1 LTEDKEVMDKRSIQ
15 IRNGGCKIRKGGSG
29 MRRNARNFYLVCFTT
44 FWVMVVLSFGQP
56 AHGADWPTKD
66 ITLIVPYAAGGG
78 YDLVAR
84 ASAPYIERHLP
95 KKASVV
101 VKNVPG
107 AGGKIGLIEMVRS
120 KPDGHT
126 IAVVDPADVAVL
138 QVGGQL
144 KEVDLVKLS
153 WLGRLDK
160 LPDLLTVG
168 IKTGFKSP
176 SDMKGKTIRFAAIG
190 PGVTFRSAVVA
201 KGIGCEPRFVSYD
214 GTSPAS
220 IATMQ
225 GDIDAFMV
233 NWVSSMR
240 MVRANEGKLIPMF
253 VAASER
259 VSQNKEVPC
268 SKELGIN
275 LEESVLGYSHILVG
289 PPNLP
294 PELKK
299 EWENTL
305 NKIFNDPDWSAQM
318 NKAGYPPSGLAGENL
333 ATGVTATLT
342 ATGKFKEIIS
352 SLGIK

>member
-1 LTEDKEVMDKRSIQ
+1 MTKWNRH
-15 IRNGGCKIRKGGSG
+15 
-29 MRRNARNFYLVCFTT
+29 AYLVSFLL
-44 FWVMVVLSFGQP
+44 FLLVVAMGYTDP
-56 AHGADWPTKD
+56 AKGAEWPTRD
-66 ITLIVPYAAGGG
+66 ITLIVPYAPGGG

-84 ASAPYIERHLP
+84 ASAPYIEKHLP

-120 KPDGHT
+120 RPDGHT

-144 KEVDLVKLS
+144 KEIDLEKLS

-160 LPDLLTVG
+160 LPDLLVVG
-168 IKTGFKSP
+168 VKTGFKNP

-240 MVRANEGKLIPMF
+240 MIRANEGKLLPMF
-253 VAASER
+253 VAASEK
-259 VSQNKEVPC
+259 VSQIKEVPT

-289 PPNLP
+289 PPNLG
-294 PELKK
+294 PELRKI
-299 EWENTL
+299 WEETL
-305 NKIFNDPDWSAQM
+305 DKIFSDPEWSAQM
-318 NKAGYPPSGLAGENL
+318 NKAGYPPSGLTGGNL
-333 ATGVTATLT
+333 TSGVMATLT
-342 ATGKFKEIIS
+342 STGKFKEIIS

>member
-1 LTEDKEVMDKRSIQ
+1 MVW
-15 IRNGGCKIRKGGSG
+15 
-29 MRRNARNFYLVCFTT
+29 NFYLLSSMAFL
-44 FWVMVVLSFGQP
+44 VMVVMTFAAP
-56 AHGADWPTKD
+56 AKGAEWPTRD
-66 ITLIVPYAAGGG
+66 ITLIVPYSAGGG

-84 ASAPYIERHLP
+84 ASAPYIEKHLP

-144 KEVDLVKLS
+144 KEIELAKLS

-160 LPDLLTVG
+160 LPDLLVVSVKAG
-168 IKTGFKSP
+168 LKSP
-176 SDMKGKTIRFAAIG
+176 ADMRGKTIRFAAIG

-240 MVRANEGKLIPMF
+240 MVRANEGKLLPMF

-259 VSQNKEVPC
+259 VSQIQEVPS
-268 SKELGIN
+268 SKELGLN
-275 LEESVLGYSHILVG
+275 LEESVLGYSHILVAT
-289 PPNLP
+289 PNFP
-294 PELKK
+294 AEVKK
-299 EWENTL
+299 IWEETL
-305 NKIFNDPDWSAQM
+305 NKVFNDPEWAVQM
-318 NKAGYPPSGLAGENL
+318 NKAGYPPSGLIGEKL
-333 ATGVTATLT
+333 TSGVMATLSAT
-342 ATGKFKEIIS
+342 AKFKEIITG
-352 SLGIK
+352 LGMK

>member
-1 LTEDKEVMDKRSIQ
+1 MRK
-15 IRNGGCKIRKGGSG
+15 GIRKVCLISLSMFLAGVV
-29 MRRNARNFYLVCFTT
+29 MNFAIPAR
-44 FWVMVVLSFGQP
+44 
-56 AHGADWPTKD
+56 AADWPTKD
-66 ITLIVPYAAGGG
+66 ITLVIPYAAGGG

-84 ASAPYIERHLP
+84 ASAPYIEKHLP
-95 KKASVV
+95 KKVSVV

-144 KEVDLVKLS
+144 KEIDLLKLS

-160 LPDLLTVG
+160 LPDLLIVG
-168 IKTGFKSP
+168 IKTGFKNP

-240 MVRANEGKLIPMF
+240 MVRANEGKLTPMF
-253 VAASER
+253 IAGSER
-259 VSQNKEVPC
+259 VPELKEVPC
-268 SKELGIN
+268 SKESGIT
-275 LEESVLGYSHILVG
+275 LEESVLGYSHILVA
-289 PPNLP
+289 PQNLSP
-294 PELKK
+294 DLKK
-299 EWENTL
+299 MWEETLMKVFKDQEWST
-305 NKIFNDPDWSAQM
+305 QM
-318 NKAGYPPSGLAGENL
+318 NKAGYPPSGLVGEKL
-333 ATGVTATLT
+333 ISGVGETLT
-342 ATGKFKEIIS
+342 GTGKFKDIITA
-352 SLGIK
+352 LGIK

>member
-1 LTEDKEVMDKRSIQ
+1 MKKMVW
-15 IRNGGCKIRKGGSG
+15 
-29 MRRNARNFYLVCFTT
+29 NFYLLSSMAFL
-44 FWVMVVLSFGQP
+44 VMVVMTFAAP
-56 AHGADWPTKD
+56 AKGAEWPTRD
-66 ITLIVPYAAGGG
+66 ITLIVPYSAGGG

-84 ASAPYIERHLP
+84 ASAPYIEKHLP

-144 KEVDLVKLS
+144 KEIELAKLS

-160 LPDLLTVG
+160 LPDLLVVSVKAG
-168 IKTGFKSP
+168 LKSP
-176 SDMKGKTIRFAAIG
+176 ADMRGKTIRFAAIG

-240 MVRANEGKLIPMF
+240 MVRANEGKLLPMF

-259 VSQNKEVPC
+259 VSQIQEVPS
-268 SKELGIN
+268 SKELGLN
-275 LEESVLGYSHILVG
+275 LEESVLGYSHILVAT
-289 PPNLP
+289 PNFP
-294 PELKK
+294 AEVKK
-299 EWENTL
+299 IWEETL
-305 NKIFNDPDWSAQM
+305 NKVFNDPEWAVQM
-318 NKAGYPPSGLAGENL
+318 NKAGYPPSGLIGEKL
-333 ATGVTATLT
+333 TSGVMATLSAT
-342 ATGKFKEIIS
+342 AKFKEIITG
-352 SLGIK
+352 LGMK

>member
-1 LTEDKEVMDKRSIQ
+1 MKKMVW
-15 IRNGGCKIRKGGSG
+15 
-29 MRRNARNFYLVCFTT
+29 NFYLLSSMAFL
-44 FWVMVVLSFGQP
+44 VMVVMTFAAL
-56 AHGADWPTKD
+56 AKGAEWPTRD
-66 ITLIVPYAAGGG
+66 ITLIVPYSAGGG

-84 ASAPYIERHLP
+84 ASAPYIEKHLA

-144 KEVDLVKLS
+144 KEIELAKLS

-160 LPDLLTVG
+160 LPDLLVVSVKAG
-168 IKTGFKSP
+168 LKSP
-176 SDMKGKTIRFAAIG
+176 ADMRGKTIRFAAIG

-240 MVRANEGKLIPMF
+240 MVRANEGKLLPMF

-259 VSQNKEVPC
+259 VSQIQEVPS
-268 SKELGIN
+268 SKELGLN
-275 LEESVLGYSHILVG
+275 FEESVLGYSHILVAT
-289 PPNLP
+289 PNFP
-294 PELKK
+294 AEVKK
-299 EWENTL
+299 IWEETL
-305 NKIFNDPDWSAQM
+305 NKVFNDPEWAVQM
-318 NKAGYPPSGLAGENL
+318 NKAGYPPSGLIGEKL
-333 ATGVTATLT
+333 TSGVMATLSAT
-342 ATGKFKEIIS
+342 AKFKEIITG
-352 SLGIK
+352 LGMK

>member
-1 LTEDKEVMDKRSIQ
+1 MGKWSRCLSIVSILALSLTGAM
-15 IRNGGCKIRKGGSG
+15 GGADLAG
-29 MRRNARNFYLVCFTT
+29 
-44 FWVMVVLSFGQP
+44 
-56 AHGADWPTKD
+56 GADWPARD
-66 ITLIVPYAAGGG
+66 ITLVVPYAAGGG

-84 ASAPYIERHLP
+84 ASAPYIEKHLP
-95 KKASVV
+95 KRASVV

-120 KPDGHT
+120 KADGHT

-144 KEVDLVKLS
+144 KEIDLERLS

-160 LPDLLTVG
+160 LPDLLVVG
-168 IKTGFKSP
+168 AKTGFKSP
-176 SDMKGKTIRFAAIG
+176 GDMKGKTIRFAAIG

-201 KGIGCEPRFVSYD
+201 RGIGCEPRFVSYD

-253 VAASER
+253 VAASEK
-259 VSQNKEVPC
+259 VQQIKEV
-268 SKELGIN
+268 STSRELGIS

-289 PPNLP
+289 PPNLA
-294 PELKK
+294 PELRKV
-299 EWENTL
+299 WEETL
-305 NKIFNDPDWSAQM
+305 DKIFADPDWSAQM
-318 NKAGYPPSGLAGENL
+318 NKAGYPPSGLTGANL
-333 ATGVTATLT
+333 TSGVMATLT
-342 ATGKFKEIIS
+342 STGKFKEIIS
-352 SLGIK
+352 GLGIK

>member
-1 LTEDKEVMDKRSIQ
+1 M
-15 IRNGGCKIRKGGSG
+15 RK
-29 MRRNARNFYLVCFTT
+29 NARNFNLVCFTT

-56 AHGADWPTKD
+56 AAHGAEWPAKD

-84 ASAPYIERHLP
+84 ASAPYIEKHLP

-120 KPDGHT
+120 RPDGHT

-144 KEVDLVKLS
+144 KEIDLIKLS

-168 IKTGFKSP
+168 VKAGFKTP
-176 SDMKGKTIRFAAIG
+176 SDMKGKTVRFAAIG

-289 PPNLP
+289 PPNLS
-294 PELKK
+294 PEVKK
-299 EWENTL
+299 AWEDTL
-305 NKIFNDPDWSAQM
+305 NKIFNDPDWAAQM
-318 NKAGYPPSGLAGENL
+318 NKAGYPPSGLSGEAL
-333 ATGVTATLT
+333 MSGVTATLS
-342 ATGKFKEIIS
+342 ATGKFKDVIS
-352 SLGIK
+352 NLGIK

>member
-1 LTEDKEVMDKRSIQ
+1 MEKRS
-15 IRNGGCKIRKGGSG
+15 
-29 MRRNARNFYLVCFTT
+29 RRFYLAGFIMLLAMA
-44 FWVMVVLSFGQP
+44 VMNDAFP
-56 AHGADWPTKD
+56 ASGADWPTKD
-66 ITLIVPYAAGGG
+66 ITLIVPYSAGGG

-84 ASAPYIERHLP
+84 ASAPYIERHLG
-95 KKASVV
+95 KKVNVV

-120 KPDGHT
+120 RPDGHT
-126 IAVVDPADVAVL
+126 IAVVDPADVSVL

-153 WLGRLDK
+153 WLGRLDQ
-160 LPDLLTVG
+160 LPDLLNVG
-168 IKTGFKSP
+168 IKTGFKTP

-201 KGIGCEPRFVSYD
+201 KGIGFEPRFVSYD

-240 MVRANEGKLIPMF
+240 MVRANEGKLLPMF

-259 VSQNKEVPC
+259 VTQIKEVPC
-268 SKELGIN
+268 SKELGIS
-275 LEESVLGYSHILVG
+275 LEESVLGYSHILVA
-289 PPNLP
+289 PSNLP
-294 PELKK
+294 PEIKK
-299 EWENTL
+299 AWEETL
-305 NKIFNDPDWSAQM
+305 NRVFNDQEWTAQM
-318 NKAGYPPSGLAGENL
+318 NKAGYPPSGLIGEKL
-333 ATGVTATLT
+333 TAGVTATLT
-342 ATGKFKEIIS
+342 ATGKFKEIITG
-352 SLGIK
+352 LGIK

>member
-1 LTEDKEVMDKRSIQ
+1 MDMVKWNWRFYFI
-15 IRNGGCKIRKGGSG
+15 GF
-29 MRRNARNFYLVCFTT
+29 MVLLLAATMVYTVPAR
-44 FWVMVVLSFGQP
+44 
-56 AHGADWPTKD
+56 GADWPTKD
-66 ITLIVPYAAGGG
+66 VILIVPYAAGGG

-84 ASAPYIERHLP
+84 ASAPYIEKHLP

-126 IAVVDPADVAVL
+126 IAVIDPADVAVL

-144 KEVDLVKLS
+144 KEIELAKLS

-160 LPDLLTVG
+160 LPDLLVVG
-168 IKTGFKSP
+168 IKTGFKTP
-176 SDMKGKTIRFAAIG
+176 LDMKGKTIRFAAIG

-201 KGIGCEPRFVSYD
+201 RGIGCEPRFVSYD
-214 GTSPAS
+214 GSSPAS

-259 VSQNKEVPC
+259 IPQIKEVPC
-268 SKELGIN
+268 SKELGVS

-294 PELKK
+294 PELRKV
-299 EWENTL
+299 WEDTL
-305 NKIFNDPDWSAQM
+305 NKIFNDPEWSAQM
-318 NKAGYPPSGLAGENL
+318 NKAGYPPSGLTGEKL
-333 ATGVTATLT
+333 TSGVMETLT
-342 ATGKFKEIIS
+342 ATGKFKEIITG
-352 SLGIK
+352 LGMK

>member
-1 LTEDKEVMDKRSIQ
+1 MTRWNRRSY
-15 IRNGGCKIRKGGSG
+15 
-29 MRRNARNFYLVCFTT
+29 F
-44 FWVMVVLSFGQP
+44 LSFLGLLLVATMGHTAP
-56 AHGADWPTKD
+56 AGGAAWPVKD
-66 ITLIVPYAAGGG
+66 ITLVVPYAAGGG

-84 ASAPYIERHLP
+84 ASAPYIEKHLG
-95 KKASVV
+95 KKVSVV

-107 AGGKIGLIEMVRS
+107 AGGKIGLVEMVRS

-144 KEVDLVKLS
+144 KEIDLAKLS

-160 LPDLLTVG
+160 LPDLLVVG
-168 IKTGFKSP
+168 VKTGFKSP
-176 SDMKGKTIRFAAIG
+176 GDMKGKTIRFAAIG

-220 IATMQ
+220 IATLQ

-240 MVRANEGKLIPMF
+240 MIRANEGKLIPMF
-253 VAASER
+253 VAAGEK
-259 VSQNKEVPC
+259 VSQIKEVPS

-289 PPNLP
+289 PTNLP
-294 PELKK
+294 LESKK
-299 EWENTL
+299 AWEEAL
-305 NKIFNDPDWSAQM
+305 IKIFNDPDWSAQM
-318 NKAGYPPSGLAGENL
+318 NKAGYPPSGLTGESL
-333 ATGVTATLT
+333 VSGVTATLT
-342 ATGKFKEIIS
+342 ATGKFKDIIT

>member
-1 LTEDKEVMDKRSIQ
+1 MEKMS
-15 IRNGGCKIRKGGSG
+15 
-29 MRRNARNFYLVCFTT
+29 RRFYLAGFIMFLVMTFMNFT
-44 FWVMVVLSFGQP
+44 VP
-56 AHGADWPTKD
+56 ARGADWPTKD
-66 ITLIVPYAAGGG
+66 ITLIVPYSPGGG

-84 ASAPYIERHLP
+84 ASAPYIEKHLA

-126 IAVVDPADVAVL
+126 IAVVDPADVSVL

-144 KEVDLVKLS
+144 KEVDLLKLS
-153 WLGRLDK
+153 WLGRLDT
-160 LPDLLTVG
+160 LPDLLIVG

-201 KGIGCEPRFVSYD
+201 RGIGCEPRFVSYD

-220 IATMQ
+220 IATVQ

-259 VSQNKEVPC
+259 VSQVKEVPS
-268 SKELGIN
+268 SKELGLH
-275 LEESVLGYSHILVG
+275 LEESVLGYSHILAA

-294 PELKK
+294 PETKK
-299 EWENTL
+299 AWEETL
-305 NKIFNDPDWSAQM
+305 NKVFNDPQWSAQM
-318 NKAGYPPSGLAGENL
+318 NKAGYPPSGLIGEKL
-333 ATGVTATLT
+333 SSGVAATLA
-342 ATGKFKEIIS
+342 ATGKFKEVIAG
-352 SLGIK
+352 LGIK

>member
-1 LTEDKEVMDKRSIQ
+1 MEKM
-15 IRNGGCKIRKGGSG
+15 N
-29 MRRNARNFYLVCFTT
+29 RRFFLV
-44 FWVMVVLSFGQP
+44 SFGIFLAVAVMNSVVP
-56 AHGADWPTKD
+56 ATGADWPTRD
-66 ITLIVPYAAGGG
+66 ITLIVPYSAGGG

-84 ASAPYIERHLP
+84 ASAPYIEKHLG
-95 KKASVV
+95 KKMNVV

-126 IAVVDPADVAVL
+126 IAVVDPADVSVL

-144 KEVDLVKLS
+144 KEVDLLKLS
-153 WLGRLDK
+153 WLGRLDQ
-160 LPDLLTVG
+160 LPDLLTIG

-201 KGIGCEPRFVSYD
+201 KGIGCETRFVSYD

-233 NWVSSMR
+233 NWVSCMR
-240 MVRANEGKLIPMF
+240 MIRANEGKLLPMF

-259 VSQNKEVPC
+259 VPQIKEVPC

-289 PPNLP
+289 PSNLP
-294 PELKK
+294 PEIKK
-299 EWENTL
+299 AWEETL
-305 NKIFNDPDWSAQM
+305 NRVFNDQDWAAQM
-318 NKAGYPPSGLAGENL
+318 SKAGYPPSGLVGEKL
-333 ATGVTATLT
+333 ASGVGKTLT
-342 ATGKFKEIIS
+342 GTEKFKEVVTA
-352 SLGIK
+352 LGIK

>member
-1 LTEDKEVMDKRSIQ
+1 MDRKNR
-15 IRNGGCKIRKGGSG
+15 RFWVGGFLG
-29 MRRNARNFYLVCFTT
+29 
-44 FWVMVVLSFGQP
+44 FWVMTILAFSFP
-56 AHGADWPTKD
+56 ATAAEWPSKD
-66 ITLIVPYAAGGG
+66 IILIVPYSPGGG
-78 YDLVAR
+78 YDVVAR
-84 ASAPYIERHLP
+84 ATAPYIEKHLG

-120 KPDGHT
+120 RPDGHT
-126 IAVVDPADVAVL
+126 IAVVDPADVSVL
-138 QVGGQL
+138 QVSGQL
-144 KEVDLVKLS
+144 KEMDLLKFS
-153 WLGRLDK
+153 WLGRLDA
-160 LPDLLTVG
+160 LPDLLVVG
-168 IKTGFKSP
+168 AKSGFKTP
-176 SDMKGKTIRFAAIG
+176 GDMKGKTIRFAAIG
-190 PGVTFRSAVVA
+190 PGVTFRTAVVA

-259 VSQNKEVPC
+259 ISQIKEVPS
-268 SKELGIN
+268 SKELGLN

-289 PPNLP
+289 PANVPA
-294 PELKK
+294 EVKK
-299 EWENTL
+299 VWEETL
-305 NKIFNDPDWSAQM
+305 NKVFSDPEWMAQM
-318 NKAGYPPSGLAGENL
+318 NKAGYPPSGLTGEKL
-333 ATGVTATLT
+333 FSGVSATLS
-342 ATGKFKEIIS
+342 ATGKFKDVIA

>member
-1 LTEDKEVMDKRSIQ
+1 MEEK
-15 IRNGGCKIRKGGSG
+15 N
-29 MRRNARNFYLVCFTT
+29 RRLLAEGF
-44 FWVMVVLSFGQP
+44 LSFMVMTLLAIFSP
-56 AHGADWPTKD
+56 AMAAEWPSRD
-66 ITLIVPYAAGGG
+66 ITLIVPYSPGGG
-78 YDLVAR
+78 YDVVAR
-84 ASAPYIERHLP
+84 ATAPYVEKHLA
-95 KKASVV
+95 KKANVV

-126 IAVVDPADVAVL
+126 IAVVDPADVSVL
-138 QVGGQL
+138 QVSGQL
-144 KEVDLVKLS
+144 KEMDLLKFS
-153 WLGRLDK
+153 WLGRLDT
-160 LPDLLTVG
+160 LPDLLVVG
-168 IKTGFKSP
+168 VKSGFKSP
-176 SDMKGKTIRFAAIG
+176 GEMKGKTIRFAAIG
-190 PGVTFRSAVVA
+190 PGVTFRTAVVA

-259 VSQNKEVPC
+259 ISQIKEVPC
-268 SKELGIN
+268 SRELGLN

-289 PPNLP
+289 PANVPA
-294 PELKK
+294 EVKRT
-299 EWENTL
+299 WEETL
-305 NKIFNDPDWSAQM
+305 NKVFSDPEWVAQM
-318 NKAGYPPSGLAGENL
+318 NKAGYPPSGLTGEKL
-333 ATGVTATLT
+333 FLGISATLSST
-342 ATGKFKEIIS
+342 EKFKDVIT